1 MPWSHFTTL
10 LDGTRPITKLE
21 RDELYDQLAAKFCP
35 PRYTL
40 PSATMTPIKAS
51 LLITDRAAIF
61 DSLFSS
67 TTFGRLETLIT
78 GVSGAFSN
86 TAAAK
91 TSALALAGITAGN
104 LGTILAALTDDY
116 RLWNFLRSWI
126 DLLTPNPPP
135 NPTFVSRTASA
146 SKTKC
151 GLDEYPGYVSSPP
164 KIFSRIT
171 LGGTLTF
178 TEWSGAGC
186 TGTCLTVTDIIHSG
200 YCTVSRTSCTD
211 DVTLGQKNIKGYDDC
226 ARTTLVVDDTTEN
239 CTFFP
244 DYTGPSF
251 SSAFTNISR
260 TVTSSDCEYT
270 GSYTE
275 TLTDEYTTAQL
286 IADALAAIP
295 AFSGSY
301 SAGAQT
307 ALNDLTSDEV
317 TASLR
322 SMQYKFTLPTL
333 TGYTAYRIDWA
344 EVFTPTVGAPTS
356 TAKSYIWDLSASE
369 TPAYTI
375 TAPSTEGSTAVVIT
389 GITASC

>member
-40 PSATMTPIKAS
+40 PSATMTPLKAS

-61 DSLFSS
+61 DSLFNS

-151 GLDEYPGYVSSPP
+151 GFG
-164 KIFSRIT
+164 
-171 LGGTLTF
+171 
-178 TEWSGAGC
+178 EWSGYESTPPKFYRRCSYSG
-186 TGTCLTVTDIIHSG
+186 TGIYYYYDPMCDPVSPTGSSEASYNITGSQYEGTLCAYSRDEQLCVTFGDGS
-200 YCTVSRTSCTD
+200 TSCTSASGPAQPLL
-211 DVTLGQKNIKGYDDC
+211 LGWTSETI
-226 ARTTLVVDDTTEN
+226 
-239 CTFFP
+239 
-244 DYTGPSF
+244 
-251 SSAFTNISR
+251 SA
-260 TVTSSDCEYT
+260 TSYYRINSLSGGC
-270 GSYTE
+270 GQIQTE
-275 TLTDEYTTAQL
+275 TETRSLSDEHTTAQL
-286 IADALAAIP
+286 ITEALAAIP
-295 AFSGSY
+295 AFSGIY
-301 SAGAQT
+301 LGGVQT
-307 ALNDLTSDEV
+307 ALNNIASDEFTV
-317 TASLR
+317 SVR

-333 TGYTAYRIDWA
+333 TGYTAYRIDWT
-344 EVFTPTVGAPTS
+344 EVFTPTVGSPTG
-356 TAKSYIWDLSASE
+356 TDRSYTWDLSASE